1 MVEEQKEEEE
11 LLEVPINVWR
21 QQADFRTI
29 RELFWS
35 RFIAHFIIQKLCGCF
50 KFFLKKKRHVHR
62 VHRFTGAID
71 ISLFLFYCQKLI
83 LTEPASSFRL
93 ALLFLLVEQLKTQS
107 NTHPEHCCNRTHPA
121 CPTACAW
128 FFLPSGSRDQL
139 GGPGL
144 GSPFL
149 PCHRACRHLRLT
161 VSPQCHGRMPVL
173 HTIALLF
180 LLQ

>member
-1 MVEEQKEEEE
+1 MEEEQKEEEE

-29 RELFWS
+29 CELFWS
-35 RFIAHFIIQKLCGCF
+35 RFRAHFIIQKLCGYF

-62 VHRFTGAID
+62 VHRFIGAID
-71 ISLFLFYCQKLI
+71 ISLSLFYCQKLI
-83 LTEPASSFRL
+83 LTEPASSFSV
-93 ALLFLLVEQLKTQS
+93 ALPFLLEQLKTQS
-107 NTHPEHCCNRTHPA
+107 NTDPKYYCNLTHPV

-144 GSPFL
+144 GSSFL
-149 PCHRACRHLRLT
+149 PCHRACVT
-161 VSPQCHGRMPVL
+161 SVCFP
-173 HTIALLF
+173 TI
-180 LLQ
+180 